1 MKKKN
6 LLFTALTTML
16 SVSFALAQ
24 YTIQWQKS
32 LGGSMVENAACIQ
45 QTTDGGFIL
54 AGNSNS
60 NDVSGNQGSYDVWV
74 VKLNNTGTIE
84 WQKLLGGSGFEGA
97 NSIQQ
102 TSDGGFIIAG
112 VSHSNDGDVTGN
124 HGNADY
130 WIVKL
135 TNTGIIEWQKSLGGS
150 SLDYATS
157 IQQTND
163 GGYILAGASSS
174 NDGDVSGNQGLDD
187 FWIVKLSSAGTIEW
201 QESLGGT
208 SNDRANDI
216 LQTIDGGYVVVGST
230 ESSSG
235 DVSNNSGT
243 WDYWVVKLNNAGI
256 IEWQNSLGGSS
267 FEDAKSIQQTIDGGY
282 VVAGYSTSTDG
293 NVSSNQGNADFW
305 ILKLTDVGIVEWQK
319 SLGGSADDIAFSLN
333 LCNDGGFI
341 VAGQSSSNDGDV
353 SGNLGS
359 VDFWVVKL
367 TSIGTLEWQ
376 KSLGGTNA
384 EWAYAVQQ
392 TMDGGY
398 IVAGQ
403 SGSNDGDVSGNH
415 GNYDYWVVKLI
426 NCELVASPQLVLG
439 DTCITTPLSVQLDET
454 LGLQSVQWNMG
465 DPNGGASN
473 LSTSTSHSHQYS
485 QPGTFTIS
493 AIVDYGCGSDTI
505 TRIVQTTA
513 VTEPLLSFAYANDPC
528 RMNNTS
534 PELPAGFAS
543 GGTFSVSPALPINS
557 ANGTLGLLENTEG
570 DFIVTYSYAG
580 GNCLA
585 SGSFSDTIAIR
596 MFSESLVAMPDNITL
611 FLGDTVEL
619 AASGTVSYNWS
630 PDEGLS
636 CSNCASPL
644 AFPTQTTQYIVTGID
659 ANGCRSIDTVLVV
672 VDIICNEAFIP
683 SIFSPN
689 GKGPQSN
696 EKFCVLSDCVAQF
709 KLAIFNR
716 WGERIFET
724 EDINQCW
731 DGTFKGAEAATGVYA
746 YTMYL
751 RQLDGAE
758 LSKTGTLVLAK

>member
-1 MKKKN
+1 M
-6 LLFTALTTML
+6 
-16 SVSFALAQ
+16 
-24 YTIQWQKS
+24 
-32 LGGSMVENAACIQ
+32 
-45 QTTDGGFIL
+45 
-54 AGNSNS
+54 
-60 NDVSGNQGSYDVWV
+60 
-74 VKLNNTGTIE
+74 
-84 WQKLLGGSGFEGA
+84 
-97 NSIQQ
+97 
-102 TSDGGFIIAG
+102 
-112 VSHSNDGDVTGN
+112 
-124 HGNADY
+124 
-130 WIVKL
+130 
-135 TNTGIIEWQKSLGGS
+135 
-150 SLDYATS
+150 
-157 IQQTND
+157 
-163 GGYILAGASSS
+163 
-174 NDGDVSGNQGLDD
+174 
-187 FWIVKLSSAGTIEW
+187 
-201 QESLGGT
+201 
-208 SNDRANDI
+208 
-216 LQTIDGGYVVVGST
+216 
-230 ESSSG
+230 
-235 DVSNNSGT
+235 
-243 WDYWVVKLNNAGI
+243 
-256 IEWQNSLGGSS
+256 
-267 FEDAKSIQQTIDGGY
+267 
-282 VVAGYSTSTDG
+282 
-293 NVSSNQGNADFW
+293 
-305 ILKLTDVGIVEWQK
+305 
-319 SLGGSADDIAFSLN
+319 
-333 LCNDGGFI
+333 
-341 VAGQSSSNDGDV
+341 
-353 SGNLGS
+353 
-359 VDFWVVKL
+359 
-367 TSIGTLEWQ
+367 
-376 KSLGGTNA
+376 
-384 EWAYAVQQ
+384 
-392 TMDGGY
+392 
-398 IVAGQ
+398 
-403 SGSNDGDVSGNH
+403 
-415 GNYDYWVVKLI
+415 KLI

-439 DTCITTPLSVQLDET
+439 DTCITTPLTVQLDIT

-505 TRIVQTTA
+505 TRDVQTTA

-557 ANGTLGLLENTEG
+557 ANETLGLLENTEG